1 MHEGVKSIRYAVLAA
16 AAGLVLTGC
25 GGDSTPD
32 AGNSPSA
39 ATTSTPAPST
49 PVTSTPVTSTP
60 VSSPTP
66 GAGALPLTVTRTGGF
81 AGFNDK
87 VIIDT
92 DGVASVS
99 SRGKDRVRCKLDAG
113 FLGTITDAV
122 KQVDWAGVGVTKPTV
137 RHPDDMIIAVS
148 TSGGLARLEDPKL
161 KPMVGPVSKLLT
173 EAAVP
178 PGKLCKPV

>member
-25 GGDSTPD
+25 GDESTPD
-32 AGNSPSA
+32 AGGSPSA
-39 ATTSTPAPST
+39 PVSRTPAPST
-49 PVTSTPVTSTP
+49 PVTSTPTSGA
-60 VSSPTP
+60 SP
-66 GAGALPLTVTRTGGF
+66 LPLTVTRTGGF

-87 VIIDT
+87 VFIDT

-99 SRGKDRVRCKLDAG
+99 SRGKDPVRCKLDAG

-122 KQVDWAGVGVTKPTV
+122 KLVDWADVGITKPSV

-161 KPMVGPVSKLLT
+161 KPMVAPVSKLLT